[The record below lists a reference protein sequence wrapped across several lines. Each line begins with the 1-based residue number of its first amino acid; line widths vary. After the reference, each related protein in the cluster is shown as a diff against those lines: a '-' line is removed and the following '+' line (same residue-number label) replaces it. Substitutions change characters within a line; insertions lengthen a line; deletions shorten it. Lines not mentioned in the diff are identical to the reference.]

1 MDADE
6 RGWGG
11 IGIREGPNPLPTE
24 QGIAATP
31 SFFCVHLR
39 LNPLRASA
47 VPKLPFCKTS
57 GKSAPCQLVFVVMN
71 RTQHCNELRPEHAGQ
86 TVTLVGWVHSR
97 RDLGGVLFIDLRD
110 REGRTQTVF
119 DPADLPNEVFE
130 TATHL
135 HSESVIQLTGQVR
148 LRPTGTENAKIPTG
162 RIEVLVK
169 EMVVLNNAAIL
180 PFPVD
185 DPEVASKVN
194 EELRL
199 QYRYLDLRR
208 PEMMR
213 NLRLRSKVAI
223 ATRSFM
229 DDQGFLEIETPT
241 LFKSTPEGAREFL
254 VPNRREA
261 GTFYALPQSPQQF
274 KQILMVSGVERYF
287 QLARCYRDEDLRADR
302 QPEFTQVDI
311 EMSFIDREDIY
322 ALIEGLLKRVWKT
335 ALNMDIATPFRRISF
350 EEALN
355 RWGIDKPDTRF
366 GMELVDMTEDFRS
379 STFKVFSG
387 AVANGGVVKALNAK
401 GLAGATQGQLE
412 TMTDY
417 AKSFGAKG
425 LAFIK
430 VENGEWKSPIVKFF
444 SEAEKAA
451 LTTKLN
457 IEQGDLI
464 LFAADQWLNACEILG
479 KIRLYCADVL
489 KTQGKLVIDPTQ
501 FNFLWVVEFPLLGFD
516 REMNRWYSSHHPFTA
531 PVADDIPL
539 LKADPK
545 KVRGQHY
552 DIVVNGVE
560 LGGGSIRI
568 HQPDVQK
575 TIFEEVLQISPEE
588 TQSRFGYML
597 EAFKYGAPP
606 HGGIALGFDRLCA
619 ILCGTTSIRDVIA
632 FPKTAKGV
640 CLMTESPSPVTAR
653 QLRDLHIEVKA
664 APKKDQPGAP
674 DQA

>member
-1 MDADE
+1 M
-6 RGWGG
+6 
-11 IGIREGPNPLPTE
+11 
-24 QGIAATP
+24 
-31 SFFCVHLR
+31 
-39 LNPLRASA
+39 
-47 VPKLPFCKTS
+47 K
-57 GKSAPCQLVFVVMN
+57 
-71 RTQHCNELRPEHAGQ
+71 RTQHCNELRPADAGKP
-86 TVTLVGWVHSR
+86 VTLAGWVHSR

-119 DPADLPNEVFE
+119 DPADLPAEVFE
-130 TATHL
+130 AATRL
-135 HSESVIQLTGQVR
+135 HAESVIQVSGVVRARPAGTDNSKIATGQV
-148 LRPTGTENAKIPTG
+148 
-162 RIEVLVK
+162 EVLVK
-169 EMVVLNNAAIL
+169 ELAVLNHAEVL

-185 DPEVASKVN
+185 DPEVAAKVN

-208 PEMMR
+208 PEMTR
-213 NLRLRSKVAI
+213 NLRLRSKVAT
-223 ATRSFM
+223 ATRVFM
-229 DDQGFLEIETPT
+229 EEQGFLEVETPT

-254 VPNRREA
+254 VPNRREPGA
-261 GTFYALPQSPQQF
+261 FYALPQSPQQF
-274 KQILMVSGVERYF
+274 KQILMCAGIERYF

-311 EMSFIDREDIY
+311 EMSFIDREDLY
-322 ALIEGLLKRVWKT
+322 ALIEGLLRRVWKR
-335 ALNMDIATPFRRISF
+335 ALGVDITLPFRRITF

-355 RWGIDKPDTRF
+355 RYGIDKPDTRL
-366 GMELVDMTEDFRS
+366 GMELVDFTEEFKA

-387 AVANGGVVKALNAK
+387 AVAAGGVVKAINAK
-401 GLAGATQGQLE
+401 GMAGATQGQIE
-412 TMTDY
+412 TMTAH
-417 AKSFGAKG
+417 AKSLGAKG

-430 VENGEWKSPIVKFF
+430 VEQGEWKSPIVKFF
-444 SEAEKAA
+444 GESEKAS
-451 LTTKLN
+451 LTQKLA
-457 IEQGDLI
+457 IEEGDLI

-489 KTQGKLVIDPTQ
+489 KAQGRLVVPADR
-501 FNFLWVVEFPLLGFD
+501 FDFLWVVDFPLLSFD
-516 REMNRWYSSHHPFTA
+516 KEMDRWYSSHHPFTA
-531 PVADDIPL
+531 PVAEDIAL

-575 TIFEEVLQISPEE
+575 TIFEEILAISPEE
-588 TQSRFGYML
+588 TKLRFGYML

-606 HGGIALGFDRLCA
+606 HGGIALGFDRLIA
-619 ILCGTTSIRDVIA
+619 ILCGTSSIRDVIA

-640 CLMTESPSPVTAR
+640 CLMTDSPAPVSAR

-664 APKKDQPGAP
+664 AKKE
-674 DQA
+674 